1 MGRELT
7 RRQNSA
13 LMSYQKQGT
22 LPPAAAAAIQEAIR
36 LADDEPLAAIA
47 AVKQYVEVC
56 FIGIAVEEMTRR
68 GFSVRAAAGVLNIT
82 TDKAQRA
89 LVQIK
94 EKQR

>member
-1 MGRELT
+1 
-7 RRQNSA
+7 
-13 LMSYQKQGT
+13 MSYQQQGT
-22 LPPAAAAAIQEAIR
+22 LPAAAAAAVQDAIR

-47 AVKQYVEVC
+47 AVRQYTEVC
-56 FIGIAVEEMTRR
+56 FIGQAVQEMTRR

-94 EKQR
+94 EQ